1 VVPYTDAVTGITA
14 KTTSKDLTAFL
25 ATLVSSAVTDQNLLK
40 PLTDNQNTEAVDS
53 VPTKATLT
61 AGHLS
66 VEFDYTYTE
75 VPFSFTTTEGTAENP
90 VTYKNNVLLVFDL
103 FDTAKR
109 TTGRF
114 DYFEYHRSHP
124 TKANERDYLFVF
136 QPSFVVYYSQK
147 DPNYGTAQASPL
159 IYRYLYYSQ
168 TGMDFSTIPHIS
180 KGLTGYL
187 SENLITNEVL
197 TGRQLYTTI
206 SFVTTVLLPLVMI
219 FLFYLVFHRGGVL
232 KKFKEYYNVA
242 AISFI
247 PTSLIIFL
255 ASFFLHYD
263 RGMLFYFSL
272 QILFYVFCL
281 FRINVDLNSMKGNT
295 PGDAGKSQ
303 QPLEA
308 TFETIPEENHRSSDM
323 TASAYNPAKKNK

>member
-1 VVPYTDAVTGITA
+1 
-14 KTTSKDLTAFL
+14 
-25 ATLVSSAVTDQNLLK
+25 
-40 PLTDNQNTEAVDS
+40 
-53 VPTKATLT
+53 
-61 AGHLS
+61 
-66 VEFDYTYTE
+66 
-75 VPFSFTTTEGTAENP
+75 VPFSFSTTEGPAENQ
-90 VTYKNNVLLVFDL
+90 VTYKNNVILVFDL

-114 DYFEYHRSHP
+114 DYYEYHRSHP
-124 TKANERDYLFVF
+124 TQANERDYLFVF
-136 QPSFVVYYSQK
+136 QPTLAVYYSEK
-147 DPNYGTAQASPL
+147 DPNYGTAEASPL
-159 IYRYLYYSQ
+159 IYRYIYYSQ
-168 TGMDFSTIPHIS
+168 TGMDFSTLPHNS

-197 TGRQLYTTI
+197 TERQLYTTI

-247 PTSLIIFL
+247 PTSLIIFI
-255 ASFFLHYD
+255 ACFFLDYYQ
-263 RGMLFYFSL
+263 GMLIYFSL

-281 FRINVDLNSMKGNT
+281 FRINVDLNYMKGGT
-295 PGDAGKSQ
+295 PGADGGKSQ
-303 QPLEA
+303 QPIEA

-323 TASAYNPAKKNK
+323 TASAYNPVKKNK